1 MENKDKQYQEN
12 NMLIGYML
20 NEAVED
26 IDLLKKEFKLLEQRI
41 NTLEKEDK
49 KSRVKIVIF
58 IIILIFTY
66 LTASIPKLIS
76 IIEAIEKFL

>member
-20 NEAVED
+20 NEAVEN

-41 NTLEKEDK
+41 NTLEREDK